1 MKLALAGL
9 IILIIGDSHLA
20 SKDFLLASLHAN
32 LVAQGA
38 TVHSYGVCG
47 ANPHDWIARSTLSC
61 GRGERHNLEEPAID
75 TSPKVKTW
83 SLPELLVRYHPDLL
97 IVELGDN
104 MAGYGVL
111 PELPRDGIVGQVRE
125 LLGPIQARRVP
136 CLWVGPPWGSEGGPS
151 NKTFARVRELS
162 DELAVVVAPCRYVDS
177 LKFSQPGQWPT
188 FDGEH
193 LKPDGYRIWGA
204 DIAAAAV
211 EWVRQWRRR

>member
-47 ANPHDWIARSTLSC
+47 ANPHDWIARSTLTC
-61 GRGERHNLEEPAID
+61 GRGERHNLEEAAID
-75 TSPKVKTW
+75 TSPRVRTW
-83 SLPELLVRYHPDLL
+83 SLPELLARYHPDLL

-111 PELPRDGIVGQVRE
+111 PELPRDGIVRQVRE

-136 CLWVGPPWGSEGGPS
+136 CLWVGPPWGSEGGAS

-162 DELAVVVAPCRYVDS
+162 DELAVVVGPCRYVDS

-193 LKPDGYRIWGA
+193 LTPDGYRVWGA
-204 DIAAAAV
+204 DITAAAV
-211 EWVRQWRRR
+211 EWVRQWRHR